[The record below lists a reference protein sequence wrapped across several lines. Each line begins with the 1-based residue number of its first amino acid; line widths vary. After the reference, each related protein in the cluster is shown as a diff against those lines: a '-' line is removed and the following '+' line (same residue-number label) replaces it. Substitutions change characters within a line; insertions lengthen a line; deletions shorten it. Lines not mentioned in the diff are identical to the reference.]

1 LVEENQMES
10 VDLNCAQNCTNHNTQ
25 FFSDQKLIVRRGQ
38 TFGFYVHFQNR
49 EWNDEKDKIT
59 FTVETGPKPCES
71 LGTKSIFPLGGCPDQ
86 CHWNASFKSHDAK
99 CLRVNMFPPANACV
113 GCYSLNMCLVSCDH
127 TNSQNLGDFYVLFN
141 PWCSDD
147 PVYLD
152 SQDQREE
159 YVLNEH
165 GIIFQGLPEHITAHP
180 WHFGQFQDG
189 ILDICLKM
197 LDTSTNF
204 LRDPAM
210 DCSCRNDPLYISRVL
225 NNMVNILKLPSNNNL
240 LQGLSP
246 LTWNG
251 SVPILRQWYQSRCK
265 PIKYGDCATFASV
278 LCTVLRCFG
287 IPGRVVTGFYCPVY
301 AADPLS
307 VQEIFDY
314 TGKTLNGK
322 EHMIYHCWNESWM
335 AEKDIN
341 QSGGDWQFLD
351 PTPVETSKGSVC
363 SGPIWVK
370 SIRDGDVDTDSEGHR
385 VFCMLNARSTAWI
398 SQGKGKKTKLHCD
411 SGTSGQCI
419 STKSVGSDLREDITD
434 AYKKINSQYL
444 NAPNS
449 EIDKDIA
456 SHRNKSLKETGIT
469 MKLKMAN
476 CPLYGQDVQMN
487 WVLENLCN
495 ESKERKFNLCAQAM
509 MHNGCALDQLWKDT
523 IHVTLE
529 PKEGIFFYI
538 YVYSHILGYIQI

>member
-1 LVEENQMES
+1 MPEASTEVAPHEDESNTQRENQTSEQEDLYLRPCGQVTLPQPGLGVAEQVAIPHPDLLPLGQTAKPLSDHKGPEGKDTTSSAPEEHGQDAPLPPDAKSPEQDTEDAGGLVLFYWEYKCHWEKVNLAESGDFKQNFGADWKPCCRTSELAEYPLAMEALRVES

-225 NNMVNILKLPSNNNL
+225 NNMIGCHKKKSILKLPSNNNL

-278 LCTVLRCFG
+278 LCT
-287 IPGRVVTGFYCPVY
+287 
-301 AADPLS
+301 
-307 VQEIFDY
+307 
-314 TGKTLNGK
+314 
-322 EHMIYHCWNESWM
+322 
-335 AEKDIN
+335 
-341 QSGGDWQFLD
+341 
-351 PTPVETSKGSVC
+351 
-363 SGPIWVK
+363 
-370 SIRDGDVDTDSEGHR
+370 
-385 VFCMLNARSTAWI
+385 
-398 SQGKGKKTKLHCD
+398 
-411 SGTSGQCI
+411 
-419 STKSVGSDLREDITD
+419 
-434 AYKKINSQYL
+434 
-444 NAPNS
+444 
-449 EIDKDIA
+449 
-456 SHRNKSLKETGIT
+456 
-469 MKLKMAN
+469 
-476 CPLYGQDVQMN
+476 
-487 WVLENLCN
+487 
-495 ESKERKFNLCAQAM
+495 
-509 MHNGCALDQLWKDT
+509 
-523 IHVTLE
+523 
-529 PKEGIFFYI
+529 
-538 YVYSHILGYIQI
+538 